1 VEDRSAIMSGSERRP
16 TSASG
21 CQCEASVQVPST
33 RAYDPSHF
41 FHISE
46 CQGMFSQVFYG
57 VYLVFTDFLVFLF
70 FFVTYFSKVLSAV
83 IILSRSATILL
94 RRSNV

>member
-1 VEDRSAIMSGSERRP
+1 MSGSERRP

-21 CQCEASVQVPST
+21 CQCEVSVQVPST

-41 FHISE
+41 FRISE

-70 FFVTYFSKVLSAV
+70 FFRDIFSPKFF
-83 IILSRSATILL
+83 RRLL
-94 RRSNV
+94 FSLDLQQFYYAGLMSKER

>member
-1 VEDRSAIMSGSERRP
+1 VEDQSAIMSGSERRP

-41 FHISE
+41 FRISE

-70 FFVTYFSKVLSAV
+70 FLWCVFS
-83 IILSRSATILL
+83 IY
-94 RRSNV
+94 